1 MSRSKQ
7 FTNDLASLWFQ
18 APLVI
23 AMRTQAMML
32 AAATGSTRENAEMGR
47 MIGEK
52 AAAMVEGTLA
62 AQQAMALQAT
72 RAMTQVALGRKP
84 AALKPEPIAHAAVKP
99 FAKRVRANTRRLTK
113 T

>member
-7 FTNDLASLWFQ
+7 LTHDLTSLWFQ

-23 AMRTQAMML
+23 ALRTQAMML
-32 AAATGSTRENAEMGR
+32 
-47 MIGEK
+47 

-72 RAMTQVALGRKP
+72 RAMTLVALGRKP
-84 AALKPEPIAHAAVKP
+84 AALKPGPIAHAAVKP